1 MSCEVRR
8 CPAGLGE
15 VLRGFCESWDLSL
28 ARSHIC
34 QNMTVKISMRQYH
47 SLSDL
52 SSVCLSVDKFETLSH
67 SEFSTYQHDIN
78 TIL

>member
-47 SLSDL
+47 SSSDL
-52 SSVCLSVDKFETLSH
+52 SFKMFVYISA
-67 SEFSTYQHDIN
+67 
-78 TIL
+78 ILKIVVIFHIPFRPK